1 MDLAYELHDLVRTL
15 DKWAERKLRT
25 AGLSYNKYVAMVII
39 SEHPGLTSRDLAQG
53 LGVTEAGGS
62 GIVRTLLSAGLIA
75 DEAPPGAGNI
85 RRLNITEF
93 GAAILARCSAMLGS
107 SLDDTATAIGL
118 DPHELATTIRALHDE
133 VRTVRTVTPS
143 RKMKEES

>member
-53 LGVTEAGGS
+53 LGVTEAAGS
-62 GIVRTLLSAGLIA
+62 GIVRSLLSAGLIA
-75 DEAPPGAGNI
+75 DEAPSGAGNI
-85 RRLNITEF
+85 RRLNITES

-107 SLDDTATAIGL
+107 SLDDTAAAIGL
-118 DPHELATTIRALHDE
+118 DPHELATTIRVLHDE
-133 VRTVRTVTPS
+133 VRAVRTVTPS